1 MLSDNRMRA
10 SLQVA
15 PLELTK
21 SRPEEGSNGSSS
33 HDQTP
38 KGDSDLDAS
47 HLGSQMTPPVTPY
60 GSQEDLSARPE
71 SHIPPVFHNFLRAFY
86 PFEPTLAM
94 SDSSVTL
101 PLDEGDVVLVHSI
114 HTNGWADGT
123 LLASGARGWLP
134 TNYCEAYEPEEMRNL
149 LKALLNF
156 WDLLRI
162 TTIDEGH
169 MFQSQDFMKGL
180 IGGVRYL
187 LERTQCLSRE
197 SPLIERC
204 EPLRRCRKS
213 LLSELSSLVK
223 TAKRLQELQLVALDF
238 PEEINDVVDQMI
250 LKAFKIVTKGVRFLD
265 VMDDD
270 KRAHVSL
277 TTTLAPVIEETCVPP
292 TPPADR
298 AVFGEQTQTATD
310 DRASATATAGDA
322 VSHTS
327 TETGTLS
334 RPAQGTRWSKRL
346 SSLSAQV
353 GTNSRR
359 HSQVSMNRLSANMA
373 HRLSL
378 AGPSPLSCPHH
389 LVSERLSKSHDTFLS
404 HLGSFIGRLHLQ
416 SQSRP
421 ELATA
426 IKLSAISGG
435 ELLAVVDA
443 VSAQSSSMIGALVS
457 SRESLLDRIQELVFA
472 ARDTLANAETEGA
485 DIIMPQDN
493 NIMLMSATSCV
504 RAAGEC
510 VAITKGVIER
520 TGDFELESDG
530 NALQLDLSVLD
541 ATTTRSRTPSLAERS
556 EVASVAGSAH
566 TTSDSIS
573 SSVRRPSVV
582 ALDKPLP
589 RVPDSQPDEESTPQN
604 QSPKTSRPSSV
615 AEETVSSPTSSA
627 TPIDRTLPQLP
638 KLTTTPMPREHQ
650 STIESSSARDQDPH
664 SSFDSMAGSSAGSST
679 TYMSRD
685 SEVSLVSQTSTRAT
699 TPDHTMVPRSQP
711 SISELSTTGSSI
723 HSIPTEEADEAES
736 KLLMKTYAHELVFN
750 KEGQVTGGT
759 LPALVERLTTHE
771 ATPDA
776 TFVSTFFLTF
786 RLFCTPMQLTEA
798 LIDRFEYAAESP
810 QTSGPVRLRVYNA
823 FKGWLES
830 HWRDN
835 ADREA
840 LAVITPFAEDRLN
853 AVLPSA
859 GSRLLELANRVSG
872 EGALVPRLLS
882 SMGKTSTAIGQYV
895 PADLPLPSSV
905 ISKGQQ
911 NMLQSFK
918 TGSASPTI
926 LDFDPL
932 ELARQLTIMQMNIFC
947 AILPEELLASQWM
960 KKGGVNAPNVK
971 AMSSLSTDLSNM
983 VAETILHHTELKKR
997 AAVIKQWI
1005 KIAQQ
1010 FLELNNYD
1018 GLMSIICTL
1027 NSSTI
1032 SRLRKT
1038 WDTISQKRKDS
1049 LRQLQDIVEPGQN
1062 KKVLRAKLQNHVPP
1076 CLPFL
1081 GMYLTDLTFVDIG
1094 NASTK
1099 QVIEGDGAEGLTVVN
1114 FDKHTRTAKIIGEL
1128 QRFQIPYRLTELPDM
1143 QEWLSAQFQLIREGD
1158 QGNVQVT
1165 YYRKSLLLEPRESSL
1180 KRDSEPPAAAA
1191 TLAAPSTRTDLFGWM
1206 TRSGQSSTPS

>member
-1 MLSDNRMRA
+1 M
-10 SLQVA
+10 
-15 PLELTK
+15 
-21 SRPEEGSNGSSS
+21 
-33 HDQTP
+33 
-38 KGDSDLDAS
+38 
-47 HLGSQMTPPVTPY
+47 
-60 GSQEDLSARPE
+60 
-71 SHIPPVFHNFLRAFY
+71 
-86 PFEPTLAM
+86 
-94 SDSSVTL
+94 
-101 PLDEGDVVLVHSI
+101 
-114 HTNGWADGT
+114 
-123 LLASGARGWLP
+123 
-134 TNYCEAYEPEEMRNL
+134 
-149 LKALLNF
+149 
-156 WDLLRI
+156 
-162 TTIDEGH
+162 
-169 MFQSQDFMKGL
+169 
-180 IGGVRYL
+180 
-187 LERTQCLSRE
+187 
-197 SPLIERC
+197 
-204 EPLRRCRKS
+204 
-213 LLSELSSLVK
+213 K

-270 KRAHVSL
+270 KRAHISL

-310 DRASATATAGDA
+310 DRASAAATAGDA

-378 AGPSPLSCPHH
+378 AGPSPLSRPHH

-426 IKLSAISGG
+426 IKLSAMSGG

-493 NIMLMSATSCV
+493 NIMLMSATGCV

-530 NALQLDLSVLD
+530 NALQLDLSILD

-573 SSVRRPSVV
+573 SSIRRPSVV

-589 RVPDSQPDEESTPQN
+589 RVPDSQLDEESTPQN

-615 AEETVSSPTSSA
+615 AEETVSSPASSA
-627 TPIDRTLPQLP
+627 TSIGRTLPQLP

-650 STIESSSARDQDPH
+650 STNESSSARDQDPH

-840 LAVITPFAEDRLN
+840 LAVIMPFAEDRLN

-872 EGALVPRLLS
+872 EGALVPRLVS

-1010 FLELNNYD
+1010 FLELKNYD

-1062 KKVLRAKLQNHVPP
+1062 NKVLRAKLQNHVPP

-1099 QVIEGDGAEGLTVVN
+1099 QVTEGDSAEGLTVVN

-1191 TLAAPSTRTDLFGWM
+1191 TLATPSTRTDLFGWM

>member
-1 MLSDNRMRA
+1 MRA

-21 SRPEEGSNGSSS
+21 SRPEEAGNGSSS

-38 KGDSDLDAS
+38 KGDSNLDAS

-60 GSQEDLSARPE
+60 GSQEDLSTRPE

-123 LLASGARGWLP
+123 LLVSGARGWLP

-310 DRASATATAGDA
+310 DRASAAATAGDA

-334 RPAQGTRWSKRL
+334 RPAQGARWSKRL

-353 GTNSRR
+353 GANSRR

-378 AGPSPLSCPHH
+378 AGPSPLSRPHH

-530 NALQLDLSVLD
+530 NALQLDLSILD
-541 ATTTRSRTPSLAERS
+541 ATTTHSRTPSLAERS
-556 EVASVAGSAH
+556 EVASVTGSAH

-604 QSPKTSRPSSV
+604 QSPKTSRPPSV
-615 AEETVSSPTSSA
+615 AEETVSSPASSA
-627 TPIDRTLPQLP
+627 TSIGRTLPQLP
-638 KLTTTPMPREHQ
+638 KLTTTPMPREQQ
-650 STIESSSARDQDPH
+650 STIESGSARDQDPH

-798 LIDRFEYAAESP
+798 LIDRFEYAEESP

-830 HWRDN
+830 HWRDA

-840 LAVITPFAEDRLN
+840 LAIIIPFAEDRLN

-872 EGALVPRLLS
+872 EGALVPRLVS

-932 ELARQLTIMQMNIFC
+932 ELARQLTIMQMTIFC

-971 AMSSLSTDLSNM
+971 AMSSMSTDLSNM

-1062 KKVLRAKLQNHVPP
+1062 NKVLRAKLQNHVPP

-1099 QVIEGDGAEGLTVVN
+1099 QVAEGDGAEGLTVVN

-1143 QEWLSAQFQLIREGD
+1143 QEWISAQFQLIREGD